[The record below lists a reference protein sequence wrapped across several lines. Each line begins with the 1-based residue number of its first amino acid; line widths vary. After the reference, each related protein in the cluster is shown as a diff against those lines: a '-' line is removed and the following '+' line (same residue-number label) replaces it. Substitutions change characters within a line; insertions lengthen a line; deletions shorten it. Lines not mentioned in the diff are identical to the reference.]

1 MHEEN
6 CFKELTGNV
15 EELLEMQNHIDIG
28 HVLEQMYKKVKSL
41 EESVDKGISDMQT
54 EECAINLW
62 NWGVAKRAEDTIT
75 EEEQAMVR
83 HISCKLSCWSQGLE
97 ASEGIVERN
106 ILMAM
111 ETGKGWIDAGKPDNA
126 TEFLGLALNSL
137 EKLYLMMTQRSTQEA
152 DLNVHKTHVERDIFK
167 VLTYQAEA
175 AVFQGNF
182 ELASHLI
189 QRCKDM
195 LQRQPEEEH
204 LHPAGLY
211 LKMKILLQCSL
222 PDDVISMAAI
232 EMLQHELSLDIY
244 LNTVKQL
251 MEHNRD
257 CVGFDFLKM
266 ICDQFE
272 QSPDIWKV
280 LLLQL
285 DFLIKRGK
293 EFLAQQKLEEVI
305 KGHHSGKQLPL
316 NILNHLHFILW
327 NCAAKYFKIK
337 NYTEALQWYNYSYSF
352 YDANHSDPNLAKLLR
367 NRASCFLNLNELF
380 KAKEA
385 VMLAE
390 KCEEHSFFTQFILYK
405 IAMKE
410 NDVLKATSAIL
421 AMGEMASQTEI
432 KEMLLEENYSA
443 TDLLSIAAQIALD
456 ANEKKVAIKALES
469 VVEHCQ
475 DTDQLFTSLRCMVR
489 LSQEH
494 DDDKNVDNHQITKNL
509 ISYLKT
515 AYKKLEDPLIWNERQ
530 EQRIKEGHWFRK
542 IAWNLAVRNQD
553 SLLMMQDCFLLSY
566 KLSLFCPCDK
576 TVLVAQK
583 SCLIMAASVDLEMA
597 RNATCHKEQV
607 QLLMKSLENINLCQ
621 ELWIILQS
629 TGAFNTDP
637 TETILL
643 LYEFEAKA
651 KLNDPGLG
659 NVLDSLWNLPNLDT
673 KTLESIASLSMEAPA
688 YYPSICKKVL
698 QAALT
703 LHKKQDSPDVYK
715 ISKCLHSLIKLTL
728 PERSVEL
735 ENCDQEE
742 AWQYYK
748 EAHAII
754 STSKNY
760 PEIEILW
767 LMTRAWNTGI
777 FQYSEGIYL
786 DAERWCSLA
795 LSLLHYLGSLK
806 TSYESKMT
814 AIYNSIQE
822 KIATGKASLLK
833 E

>member
-1 MHEEN
+1 
-6 CFKELTGNV
+6 
-15 EELLEMQNHIDIG
+15 
-28 HVLEQMYKKVKSL
+28 
-41 EESVDKGISDMQT
+41 MQT

-75 EEEQAMVR
+75 EKEQAMVR

-195 LQRQPEEEH
+195 LQRQPEEVRGCSMSADAVH
-204 LHPAGLY
+204 TLAMLYYTLHIDMSRGRRG
-211 LKMKILLQCSL
+211 
-222 PDDVISMAAI
+222 
-232 EMLQHELSLDIY
+232 EG
-244 LNTVKQL
+244 
-251 MEHNRD
+251 D

-280 LLLQL
+280 LILQL

-305 KGHHSGKQLPL
+305 KGHHTGKQLPL

-410 NDVLKATSAIL
+410 NDVLKGKYMFSTSAIL

-494 DDDKNVDNHQITKNL
+494 DDDKNIFL
-509 ISYLKT
+509 SS

-553 SLLMMQDCFLLSY
+553 SLIMMQDCFLLSY

-754 STSKNY
+754 STSV
-760 PEIEILW
+760 
-767 LMTRAWNTGI
+767 
-777 FQYSEGIYL
+777 S
-786 DAERWCSLA
+786 
-795 LSLLHYLGSLK
+795 
-806 TSYESKMT
+806 
-814 AIYNSIQE
+814 
-822 KIATGKASLLK
+822 
-833 E
+833 